1 VHKTATLACL
11 LCAAALSAAAC
22 SRQDSQLQQHSEKLA
37 SLRATTTAIGEAWLA
52 GDVSGTY
59 AQTALEQTFM
69 LVEKERAAL
78 AAGPQA
84 LLDPRGAALS
94 QAAERHSR
102 LLASM
107 IHAVRAADAA
117 ATRRQLAEISAPGE
131 ASP

>member
-1 VHKTATLACL
+1 VHEHRTLASLICVVT
-11 LCAAALSAAAC
+11 LSAAAC
-22 SRQDSQLQQHSEKLA
+22 SRQDSQIQQHSEKLA
-37 SLRATTTAIGEAWLA
+37 SLRATTVAIGEAWLA

-78 AAGPQA
+78 AAGPQM

-102 LLASM
+102 LLALM
-107 IHAVRAADAA
+107 MHDVRGADAA
-117 ATRRQLAEISAPGE
+117 ATRRHIAD
-131 ASP
+131 ASTIAGNSP